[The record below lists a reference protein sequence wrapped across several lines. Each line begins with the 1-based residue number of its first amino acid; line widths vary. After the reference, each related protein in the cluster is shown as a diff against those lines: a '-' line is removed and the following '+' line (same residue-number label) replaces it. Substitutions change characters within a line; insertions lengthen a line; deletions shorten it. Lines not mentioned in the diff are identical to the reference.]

1 MKKGKGGIMKNI
13 LNGQIQVVE
22 SAENWEKAI
31 ETAAQPLIK
40 NGKIKYGYVEN
51 IIKNIKELGPYII
64 LLPGVAMPHAR
75 PDENVI
81 ESSLSLLKINKGVSF
96 SEDTEDV
103 KLMFVLAA
111 KDSNSHIDII
121 EQLTELLGDDE
132 KIERLMNAET
142 VEEVENLI

>member
-1 MKKGKGGIMKNI
+1 MKNI

-96 SEDTEDV
+96 LEDTEDV

>member
-1 MKKGKGGIMKNI
+1 MKNI

-132 KIERLMNAET
+132 KIEKLMNAET

>member
-1 MKKGKGGIMKNI
+1 MKNI

-96 SEDTEDV
+96 SEDIEDV

>member
-1 MKKGKGGIMKNI
+1 MKNI

-64 LLPGVAMPHAR
+64 VLPGVAMPHAR

>member
-1 MKKGKGGIMKNI
+1 MKNI

-22 SAENWEKAI
+22 SAENWEKAV

-64 LLPGVAMPHAR
+64 LLPVVAMPHAR

-132 KIERLMNAET
+132 KIEKLMNAET

>member
-1 MKKGKGGIMKNI
+1 MKNI

-121 EQLTELLGDDE
+121 EQLTELLGDDQ

>member
-1 MKKGKGGIMKNI
+1 MKNI

-22 SAENWEKAI
+22 SADNWEKAI
-31 ETAAQPLIK
+31 EIAAQPLIK

-75 PDENVI
+75 PDENVM

-111 KDSNSHIDII
+111 KDSNSHIEII

-132 KIERLMNAET
+132 KIEKLMKAET
-142 VEEVENLI
+142 IEEVENLI

>member
-1 MKKGKGGIMKNI
+1 MKNI

-31 ETAAQPLIK
+31 EKAAQPLIK

>member
-1 MKKGKGGIMKNI
+1 
-13 LNGQIQVVE
+13 
-22 SAENWEKAI
+22 
-31 ETAAQPLIK
+31 
-40 NGKIKYGYVEN
+40 
-51 IIKNIKELGPYII
+51 
-64 LLPGVAMPHAR
+64 MPHAR

-132 KIERLMNAET
+132 KIEKLMNAET

>member
-1 MKKGKGGIMKNI
+1 MKNI

-22 SAENWEKAI
+22 SADNWEKAI
-31 ETAAQPLIK
+31 EIAAQPLIK

-132 KIERLMNAET
+132 KIEKLMKAET
-142 VEEVENLI
+142 LEGVENLI

>member
-1 MKKGKGGIMKNI
+1 
-13 LNGQIQVVE
+13 
-22 SAENWEKAI
+22 
-31 ETAAQPLIK
+31 
-40 NGKIKYGYVEN
+40 
-51 IIKNIKELGPYII
+51 
-64 LLPGVAMPHAR
+64 MPHAR

-81 ESSLSLLKINKGVSF
+81 ENSLSLLKINKGVSF

-132 KIERLMNAET
+132 KIEKLMNAKT

>member
-1 MKKGKGGIMKNI
+1 MKNI

-22 SAENWEKAI
+22 SAENWEKAV

-75 PDENVI
+75 LDENVI
-81 ESSLSLLKINKGVSF
+81 ESSLCLLKINKGVSF

-132 KIERLMNAET
+132 KIEKLMNAET

>member
-1 MKKGKGGIMKNI
+1 
-13 LNGQIQVVE
+13 
-22 SAENWEKAI
+22 
-31 ETAAQPLIK
+31 
-40 NGKIKYGYVEN
+40 
-51 IIKNIKELGPYII
+51 
-64 LLPGVAMPHAR
+64 MPHAR
-75 PDENVI
+75 PDENVM

-132 KIERLMNAET
+132 KIEKLMKAET
-142 VEEVENLI
+142 LEEVENLI

>member
-1 MKKGKGGIMKNI
+1 MKNI

-40 NGKIKYGYVEN
+40 NGKIKCGYVEN

-132 KIERLMNAET
+132 KIEKLMNAET

>member
-1 MKKGKGGIMKNI
+1 MKNI
-13 LNGQIQVVE
+13 LNGQIQVIE
-22 SAENWEKAI
+22 NAENWEKAI
-31 ETAAQPLIK
+31 EIAAQPLIK
-40 NGKIKYGYVEN
+40 NRKIKYGYVEN

-96 SEDTEDV
+96 SDDTEDV

-121 EQLTELLGDDE
+121 ERLTELLGDDE
-132 KIERLMNAET
+132 KIEKLISAET
-142 VEEVENLI
+142 VEEIEKLI

>member
-1 MKKGKGGIMKNI
+1 MKKI
-13 LNGQIQVVE
+13 LNGHIQVIE

-75 PDENVI
+75 PDENVM

-111 KDSNSHIDII
+111 KDSNSHIEII

-132 KIERLMNAET
+132 KIEKLMNAET

>member
-1 MKKGKGGIMKNI
+1 MKNI

-22 SAENWEKAI
+22 STENWEKAI

-132 KIERLMNAET
+132 KIEKLMNAET

>member
-1 MKKGKGGIMKNI
+1 MKNI

-22 SAENWEKAI
+22 SADNWEKAI
-31 ETAAQPLIK
+31 EIAAQPLIK

-132 KIERLMNAET
+132 KIEKLMNAET

>member
-1 MKKGKGGIMKNI
+1 MKNI

-22 SAENWEKAI
+22 SADNWEKAI
-31 ETAAQPLIK
+31 EIAAQPLIK

-132 KIERLMNAET
+132 KIEKLMKAET
-142 VEEVENLI
+142 LEEVENLI

>member
-1 MKKGKGGIMKNI
+1 MKKGKEGIMKNI
-13 LNGQIQVVE
+13 LKGQIQVVE

-96 SEDTEDV
+96 SEDTEAV

>member
-1 MKKGKGGIMKNI
+1 MKNI

-40 NGKIKYGYVEN
+40 NGKIKYGYIEN

-132 KIERLMNAET
+132 KIEKLMNAET

>member
-1 MKKGKGGIMKNI
+1 MKNI

-22 SAENWEKAI
+22 SADNWEKAI
-31 ETAAQPLIK
+31 EIAAQPLIK

>member
-1 MKKGKGGIMKNI
+1 MKNI

-75 PDENVI
+75 PDENVM

-132 KIERLMNAET
+132 KIEKLMKAET
-142 VEEVENLI
+142 IEEVENLI

>member
-1 MKKGKGGIMKNI
+1 MKKI
-13 LNGQIQVVE
+13 LNGHIQVIE
-22 SAENWEKAI
+22 NAENWEKAI

-75 PDENVI
+75 PDENVM

-111 KDSNSHIDII
+111 KDSNSHIEII

-132 KIERLMNAET
+132 KIEKLMNAET

>member
-1 MKKGKGGIMKNI
+1 MKNI

-22 SAENWEKAI
+22 SAENWEKAV

>member
-1 MKKGKGGIMKNI
+1 MKNI

>member
-1 MKKGKGGIMKNI
+1 MKNI
-13 LNGQIQVVE
+13 LNGQIQVIE
-22 SAENWEKAI
+22 SADNWEKAI
-31 ETAAQPLIK
+31 EIAAQPLIK

-75 PDENVI
+75 PDENVM
-81 ESSLSLLKINKGVSF
+81 ESSLSLLKINEGVSF

-111 KDSNSHIDII
+111 KDSNSHIEII

-132 KIERLMNAET
+132 KIEKLMKAET
-142 VEEVENLI
+142 IEEVENLI

>member
-1 MKKGKGGIMKNI
+1 MKNI

-132 KIERLMNAET
+132 KIEKLMNAKT

>member
-1 MKKGKGGIMKNI
+1 MKNI
-13 LNGQIQVVE
+13 LNGQIQVIE
-22 SAENWEKAI
+22 SADNWEKAI
-31 ETAAQPLIK
+31 EIAAQPLIK

-75 PDENVI
+75 PDENVM

-111 KDSNSHIDII
+111 KDSNSHIEII

-132 KIERLMNAET
+132 KIEKLMKAET
-142 VEEVENLI
+142 IEEVENLI

>member
-1 MKKGKGGIMKNI
+1 MKNI

-64 LLPGVAMPHAR
+64 LVPGVAMLHAR

-96 SEDTEDV
+96 SEDTEGV

>member
-1 MKKGKGGIMKNI
+1 MKNI

-22 SAENWEKAI
+22 STENWEKAI

-121 EQLTELLGDDE
+121 EQLTELLSDDE
-132 KIERLMNAET
+132 KIEKLMNAET

>member
-1 MKKGKGGIMKNI
+1 MKNI

-132 KIERLMNAET
+132 KIEKLMKAET
-142 VEEVENLI
+142 LEEVENLI

>member
-1 MKKGKGGIMKNI
+1 MKNI

-96 SEDTEDV
+96 SEDTEGV